1 LKIFLKRIIS
11 KILMNLLKV
20 YKVNFSYPQI
30 VFQEVPDEISLAL
43 NISGCPL
50 GCPGCHSSFTWDKDF
65 GEKLTL
71 ETLENLL
78 KKHKFITC
86 VLFYGGEWELETLIK
101 YLDFIKSKNLKTA
114 LYTGLNLDEIPKIL
128 FNKLD
133 YLKFGRYIKELGG
146 LNSEKTNQF
155 LLKL

>member
-1 LKIFLKRIIS
+1 
-11 KILMNLLKV
+11 M
-20 YKVNFSYPQI
+20 NFSYPQI

-43 NISGCPL
+43 SISGCPL
-50 GCPGCHSSFTWDKDF
+50 WCPGCHSSFTWDKDF

>member
-1 LKIFLKRIIS
+1 MNFLKRIILNV
-11 KILMNLLKV
+11 LMNLLKV
-20 YKVNFSYPQI
+20 FNMNFSYPQI

-43 NISGCPL
+43 SISGCPL
-50 GCPGCHSSFTWDKDF
+50 GCSGCHSSFTWDKDF

-71 ETLENLL
+71 ETFENLL